1 MKKEDFE
8 AVHGKLG
15 DNVSYIDLDEQQS
28 PPEPMTCGWTDSQI
42 RNKSL
47 EEFDA
52 MISSGDLGIASLK
65 QTLDTEVQRI
75 EDLRRV
81 RNRKLDL

>member
-1 MKKEDFE
+1 MKKEEFE
-8 AVHGKLG
+8 KLNGKLG
-15 DNVSYIDLDEQQS
+15 ENVTYIDLDEQQV
-28 PPEPMTCGWTDSQI
+28 PPEPTTCGWTDTQI

-47 EEFDA
+47 KEFDA
-52 MISSGDLGIASLK
+52 MISSGELGIASLK

-81 RNRKLDL
+81 RNRKTDL

>member
-1 MKKEDFE
+1 MKKEEFE
-8 AVHGKLG
+8 KQHGKLSA
-15 DNVSYIDLDEQQS
+15 DVTYIDLDEQQA
-28 PPEPMTCGWTDSQI
+28 PPEPTTCGWTDTQI
-42 RNKSL
+42 RNKPL

-52 MISSGDLGIASLK
+52 MISSGELGIASLK

-81 RNRKLDL
+81 RNRKTDL

>member
-1 MKKEDFE
+1 MKREEFE
-8 AVHGKLG
+8 KLNGKLS
-15 DNVSYIDLDEQQS
+15 DNVTYIDLDEQQV
-28 PPEPMTCGWTDSQI
+28 PPEPTTCGWTDTQI

-52 MISSGDLGIASLK
+52 MISSGEMGIASLQ
-65 QTLDTEVQRI
+65 QTLDNEVKRI

-81 RNRKLDL
+81 RNRKTDL

>member
-8 AVHGKLG
+8 KLNGKLG
-15 DNVSYIDLDEQQS
+15 ADVMYIDLDEQQE
-28 PPEPMTCGWTDSQI
+28 PPEPTTCGWTDTQI
-42 RNKSL
+42 RNKPL
-47 EEFDA
+47 EEFDS
-52 MISSGDLGIASLK
+52 MIASGELGIASLQ
-65 QTLDTEVQRI
+65 QTLEDEVKRI

>member
-8 AVHGKLG
+8 KLNGKLSA
-15 DNVSYIDLDEQQS
+15 DVLYIDLDEQQT
-28 PPEPMTCGWTDSQI
+28 PPEPTTCGWTDTQI
-42 RNKSL
+42 RNKPL

-52 MISSGDLGIASLK
+52 MISSGELGIASLK
-65 QTLDTEVQRI
+65 QTLSQEEQRV